1 MLKRSLF
8 FEKPCRLSMR
18 NQQLIINLTGSETRQ
33 VPIEDIG
40 FIVIDNQQISIT
52 IPCMNAL
59 VYNNVAIIYC
69 NDKHL
74 PISMLMSL
82 DGNHV
87 QGELFR
93 KQIDLTGTQKGKLW
107 KQTIEA
113 KIKNQMIVLKGL
125 KLDHQQLHPLL
136 KNVKVGDSDNR
147 EGAAARLYWSQLFGS
162 GFVRDRFGDTPNEL
176 LNYGY
181 TLLRAATA
189 RALIGSGILPSL
201 GIFHKNRYN
210 AYPLA
215 DDIMEPYRPFVD
227 MIVHKLYKQ
236 EMQFVTK
243 ETKAELM
250 HLFTQDVKFKRT
262 LRPLMVGLTQTTA
275 SLARYITEKGTELEY
290 PELVL

>member
-8 FEKPCRLSMR
+8 FETPCLLSMR

-40 FIVIDNQQISIT
+40 FIVIENQQISIT

-59 VYNNVAIIYC
+59 VENNVAIIYC

-74 PISMLMSL
+74 PVSMLMSL

-93 KQIDLTGTQKGKLW
+93 KQIELTSTQKGKLR

-113 KIKNQMIVLKGL
+113 KIKNQMTVLKAL
-125 KLDHQQLHPLL
+125 KLDHQMLYPIL

-147 EGAAARLYWSQLFGS
+147 EGVAARLYWSQMFGPD
-162 GFVRDRFGDTPNEL
+162 FVRNRYGNAPNEL

-189 RALIGSGILPSL
+189 RSLIGSGVLPSF

-227 MIVHKLYKQ
+227 IIVHDLYQQ

-243 ETKAELM
+243 ETKAALM

-262 LRPLMVGLTQTTA
+262 LRPLMIGLTHTTA